1 MKFTCEVTINRPRQ
15 EVITLFDN
23 IDNMKVWQEGL
34 QSFEHISGNAGHP
47 GAKLRLVYDMNG
59 RVIEMT
65 ETIIKRNLPDEFT
78 GTYDAHGVHNVVE
91 NYFVD
96 EGSNTRWTTVNNFQF
111 RGFMA
116 VASIFMRPMFRRQT
130 MSIMNSFKRFAETK

>member
-1 MKFTCEVTINRPRQ
+1 MKYTCEVTINRPRQ
-15 EVITLFDN
+15 EVIALFDN
-23 IDNMKVWQEGL
+23 ADNLKIWQEGL
-34 QSFEHISGNAGHP
+34 QSFEHISGEAGHP
-47 GAKLRLVYDMNG
+47 GAKSRLVYDMNG

-78 GTYDAHGVHNVVE
+78 GTYDVEGVHNVVE

-96 EGSNTRWTTVNNFQF
+96 EGGNTRWTTVNDFQF
-111 RGFMA
+111 SGFMA

-130 MSIMNSFKRFAETK
+130 MRIMNGFKRFAETK